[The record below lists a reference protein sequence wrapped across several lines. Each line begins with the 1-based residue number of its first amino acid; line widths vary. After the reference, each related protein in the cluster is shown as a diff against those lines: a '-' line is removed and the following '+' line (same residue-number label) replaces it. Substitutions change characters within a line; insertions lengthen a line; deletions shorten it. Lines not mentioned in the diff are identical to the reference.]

1 MQSELLKEIVTIPVC
16 FALLSAKGMTLHRFQ
31 TIKFYLGCG
40 LNSFRHISDMIAKN
54 MSLVEIGQKKT
65 YQIAKSKK
73 SMGVIEGDNI
83 SAIKSIKTMS
93 NVTGVFAKKVEG
105 EVGVI
110 EFELILRDK
119 DPLVVTTLDNISLML
134 DNISGMN
141 LSRTDLKDKIN
152 AEKERIL
159 KETKKVIQK
168 NKKMGI
174 EFHPTVLIS

>member
-1 MQSELLKEIVTIPVC
+1 
-16 FALLSAKGMTLHRFQ
+16 
-31 TIKFYLGCG
+31 
-40 LNSFRHISDMIAKN
+40 MIAKN

-110 EFELILRDK
+110 DFELILRDK

>member
-1 MQSELLKEIVTIPVC
+1 
-16 FALLSAKGMTLHRFQ
+16 
-31 TIKFYLGCG
+31 
-40 LNSFRHISDMIAKN
+40 MIAKN